1 VSAGCTGPNSADQ
14 PPFTVVASVDE
25 VMDSIV
31 IPSSEA
37 IFDAVVYSNGALV
50 QAPMTDDDWH
60 MIRMHALATAEA
72 GNLLMMSPRAK
83 DQGDWLKR
91 CREFLEASR
100 AAASAAQDKDIG
112 RLLKAGGDLY
122 LTCTACHEQYV
133 PEDAG

>member
-1 VSAGCTGPNSADQ
+1 VSAGCTGHNSADQ

-50 QAPMTDDDWH
+50 QAPMTDEDWH
-60 MIRMHALATAEA
+60 TIRMHALATAEA

-100 AAASAAQDKDIG
+100 AAASAAQEKDVG

-122 LTCTACHEQYV
+122 LTCKACHEQYV